1 MRLVSRGSTSVL
13 ADLTDAAGE
22 RVRVSVRY
30 IAEVMCVCV
39 CVSRVVLI
47 AHSSIAQTDS

>member
-39 CVSRVVLI
+39 SRVVLI